1 MSILE
6 NIESI
11 LFPSKKTDRPTISYG
26 IESGSVRHIFKT
38 SMQAVLGFS
47 AVIAQIKSEN
57 SIDFLELRSAEAL
70 ENIQQSSYKRNYT
83 FELST
88 SISSTSTLEI
98 SPKTRFIKSE
108 VIWVDAEFYF
118 YGTLINAGGKS
129 KVNIHIDTEEL
140 GSITIDT
147 PKEFLEAKEVN
158 LLYKKYGVRAIGK
171 QNSETGEIDRSSLK
185 LLELIDFSPKF
196 DAKYL
201 KDRISKAKKNWKGVD
216 KDQWLKKLRGGYD
229 A

>member
-1 MSILE
+1 MLD
-6 NIESI
+6 NVESI
-11 LFPSKKTDRPTISYG
+11 LFPSKKIERPTISYG
-26 IESGSVRHIFKT
+26 IEKGSVRHIFKT

-47 AVIAQIKSEN
+47 AILAQIHTEN

-70 ENIQQSSYKRNYT
+70 ESIQQSSYKRNYT

-88 SISSTSTLEI
+88 SIANSTSLEI
-98 SPKTRFIKSE
+98 SPKTRFVKSE
-108 VIWVDAEFYF
+108 IVWADAEFYF
-118 YGTLINAGGKS
+118 YGTLVNAGGKS

-147 PKEFLEAKEVN
+147 PKEFLESKEDN

-185 LLELIDFSPKF
+185 LIELIDFSPKF
-196 DAKYL
+196 DWEYL
-201 KDRISKAKKNWKGVD
+201 EGRISKAKKNWQGVD
-216 KDQWLKKLRGGYD
+216 KNQWLKDLRGGYD